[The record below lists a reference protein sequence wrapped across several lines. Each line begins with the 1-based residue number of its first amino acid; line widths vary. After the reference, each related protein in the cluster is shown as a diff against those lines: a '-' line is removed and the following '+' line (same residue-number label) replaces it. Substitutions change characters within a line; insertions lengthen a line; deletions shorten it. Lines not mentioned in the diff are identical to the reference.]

1 MPNDSVSLLGN
12 YNKNKFEVNLA
23 IKTTK
28 QEGKT
33 EELQIK
39 NRNNCFCE

>member
-1 MPNDSVSLLGN
+1 MLERH
-12 YNKNKFEVNLA
+12 NKNKFEVNLF

-33 EELQIK
+33 KELKIK
-39 NRNNCFCE
+39 NRNDWFCE